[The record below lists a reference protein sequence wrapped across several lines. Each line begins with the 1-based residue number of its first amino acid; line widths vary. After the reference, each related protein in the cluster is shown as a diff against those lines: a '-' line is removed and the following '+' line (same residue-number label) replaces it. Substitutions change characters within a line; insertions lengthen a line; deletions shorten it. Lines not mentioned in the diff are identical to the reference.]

1 MLSQVPKGMRKP
13 ALRHTIPPE
22 EEATGLLLTCVE
34 VRICV
39 LIHFLVLQ
47 NVVRDLGPN
56 SRLNIYPL
64 QGHHSAGGLHCWGQ
78 S

>member
-1 MLSQVPKGMRKP
+1 MGF
-13 ALRHTIPPE
+13 
-22 EEATGLLLTCVE
+22 LLTCVE

-47 NVVRDLGPN
+47 NIVRDLGPN

-64 QGHHSAGGLHCWGQ
+64 QGHHGAGGLHCWGQ
-78 S
+78 P